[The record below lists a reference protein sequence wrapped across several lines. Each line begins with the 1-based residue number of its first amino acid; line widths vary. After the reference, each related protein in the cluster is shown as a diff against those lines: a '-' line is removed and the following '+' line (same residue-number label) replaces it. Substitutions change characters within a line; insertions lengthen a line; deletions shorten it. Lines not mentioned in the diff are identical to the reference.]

1 MYRNDPFQFTL
12 YSNSFLRCQK
22 SLHFTF
28 IASTFIFEA
37 LSAYQALQVHVPI
50 EGGLKGLCLP
60 LSKAIAAL
68 CGQYEENSFKAVI
81 LMTLMVI
88 MVHLKLMGDDD
99 DT

>member
-12 YSNSFLRCQK
+12 YSNTFLLCQK
-22 SLHFTF
+22 SFTF

-68 CGQYEENSFKAVI
+68 CGQYKEIIS
-81 LMTLMVI
+81 
-88 MVHLKLMGDDD
+88 KLSS
-99 DT
+99 